1 MSINRDI
8 NKEYKYSW
16 CVNVGIYISLNMDIC
31 HCTAHCTQP
40 SSYNCAGA
48 AFPQPLHLFP
58 FSHPLDSLLFPILWI
73 SFLFPVLWICF
84 FFLNLWIFL
93 FFPIFWIS
101 YFFSSSGFLSFPP
114 SSGFLSFR
122 NSNLSTTLS
131 WGQGKRLQNTLG
143 GCFWAASW
151 ATGDFKNTSPKQ
163 THL

>member
-1 MSINRDI
+1 MCKCRDI
-8 NKEYKYSW
+8 HIPKHGYLSLHCSLHTAQLLQLCW
-16 CVNVGIYISLNMDIC
+16 GCFSPASAFISFF
-31 HCTAHCTQP
+31 P
-40 SSYNCAGA
+40 SSGFSS
-48 AFPQPLHLFP
+48 FP
-58 FSHPLDSLLFPILWI
+58 HPLDFFP
-73 SFLFPVLWICF
+73 FPRALDLF

-101 YFFSSSGFLSFPP
+101 YFFSSSGFLSFPPSSGFLSFSP